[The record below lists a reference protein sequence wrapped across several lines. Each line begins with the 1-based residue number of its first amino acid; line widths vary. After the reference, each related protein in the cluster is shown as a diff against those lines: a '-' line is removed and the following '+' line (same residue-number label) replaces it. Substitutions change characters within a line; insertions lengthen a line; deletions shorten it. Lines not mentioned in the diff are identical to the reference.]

1 MSPFEHIMC
10 PVTTYRYVSH
20 MKSTPIPPGNGL
32 KRAQK
37 TMVALRM
44 DAPEI
49 MECKQL
55 AKAENRSAAQ
65 FAYLMYCRGLAAFKA
80 ETTGGARPRQRG
92 RA

>member
-1 MSPFEHIMC
+1 
-10 PVTTYRYVSH
+10 
-20 MKSTPIPPGNGL
+20 MKSTPIPPGSRI

-49 MECKQL
+49 QECKQW

-65 FAYLMYCRGLAAFKA
+65 FAYLMYCRGLAEFKK
-80 ETTGGARPRQRG
+80 ELDVKPRSRK
-92 RA
+92 RDSK